1 MERAIQRN
9 MSWGARFVGVREG
22 GHLRVGH
29 QEEVMSAIEA
39 FLRPQAA
46 RDAPGAG
53 SPVR

>member
-1 MERAIQRN
+1 MERAI
-9 MSWGARFVGVREG
+9 SAEHVLGARFVGFRE

-29 QEEVMSAIEA
+29 QGEVMSAIEA

-46 RDAPGAG
+46 RDALDAG